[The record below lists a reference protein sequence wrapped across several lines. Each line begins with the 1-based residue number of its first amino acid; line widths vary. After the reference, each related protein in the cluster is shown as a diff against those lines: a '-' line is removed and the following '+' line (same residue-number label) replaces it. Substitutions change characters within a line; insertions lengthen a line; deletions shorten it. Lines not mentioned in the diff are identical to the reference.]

1 MKTHLHIDEIYDVID
16 QSLDTYRRDRDK
28 ITSLA
33 EHLHHQSAIDALL
46 ILKSKIKLRT
56 RMEQP

>member
-1 MKTHLHIDEIYDVID
+1 MREQLPLQEIYEVID

-33 EHLHHQSAIDALL
+33 EHVHHQSAIDALL
-46 ILKSKIKLRT
+46 ILKSQLKLRS
-56 RMEQP
+56 RIQS